1 MGVFHTIN
9 GSISSGTTT
18 ASPIRRTADRR
29 GSGEA
34 ANHAASDRLRPRRKS
49 RDDRHCI
56 RRAMEGHE
64 GRQVVLVDED
74 VGDDGFPLLL
84 FLDAVNNVGGVWKSD
99 NGVIVIQLSEI
110 SSKFQ

>member
-1 MGVFHTIN
+1 M
-9 GSISSGTTT
+9 
-18 ASPIRRTADRR
+18 D
-29 GSGEA
+29 
-34 ANHAASDRLRPRRKS
+34 
-49 RDDRHCI
+49 
-56 RRAMEGHE
+56 GHE
-64 GRQVVLVDED
+64 RRQVVLVDED